1 MIPDNLQPVQSRAIQ
16 AIGYDDNT
24 LRIVFSSGRDYLYHD
39 VPQDVLTDLE
49 LAESIGRYFNTYIR
63 DNYESSEL
71 VQTRVNRR

>member
-1 MIPDNLQPVQSRAIQ
+1 MIPNLQKTESIAIL

-24 LRIVFSSGRDYLYHD
+24 LRIVFNSGRDYLYHD
-39 VPQDVLTDLE
+39 VPQDVFTDLV

>member
-1 MIPDNLQPVQSRAIQ
+1 MIPNLQKTESSAIL

-24 LRIVFSSGRDYLYHD
+24 LRIVFNSGRDYLYHD
-39 VPQDVLTDLE
+39 VPQDVFTDLV